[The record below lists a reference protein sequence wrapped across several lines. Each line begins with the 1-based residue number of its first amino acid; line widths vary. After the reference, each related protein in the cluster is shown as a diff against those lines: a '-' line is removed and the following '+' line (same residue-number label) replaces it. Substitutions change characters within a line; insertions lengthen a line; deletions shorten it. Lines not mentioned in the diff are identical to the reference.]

1 MCNTFSHCI
10 GGRGCRVGVQNRSG
24 GVGGRD
30 NKVKEKNKTIF
41 EMKWKKKKKKKNHVQ
56 EL

>member
-10 GGRGCRVGVQNRSG
+10 GGRGCRVGMQNRSG

-41 EMKWKKKKKKKNHVQ
+41 EMKWKKKKNHVQ